1 MENQNKPEV
10 RYGGLLLSLGALT
23 TIICI
28 LMEVNAGWASLPVE
42 MQRTNYEAGKFLFEN
57 WGEMHLIW
65 TWSLIGN
72 VFFAIASVL
81 LMKNSTQI
89 GWFPSSLFWS
99 IYFVGSFL
107 LMLAFGIS
115 LGSYHD
121 TLNVIEDHPYLFDS
135 LRGIALYL
143 FNYGALFQLVV
154 LVVFF
159 QQGFSKNGFVPRLYA
174 IGTLGLLAISL
185 ILVISSVASFA
196 VFAITC
202 FLVPFLLGVLYAKKT
217 MTADV

>member
-1 MENQNKPEV
+1 MENQVKSEL
-10 RYGGLLLSLGALT
+10 RYGALLLSLGALT

-28 LMEVNAGWASLPVE
+28 LLEVNAGWASLRVE
-42 MQRTNYEAGKFLFEN
+42 IERTNYKAGKFLFEN
-57 WGEMHLIW
+57 WDEMSLIW
-65 TWSLIGN
+65 TWALIGN
-72 VFFAIASVL
+72 AFFTIASML
-81 LMKNSTQI
+81 LMKDSIRI
-89 GWFPSSLFWS
+89 GWFPSGLFWS

-107 LMLAFGIS
+107 LILAFGIS

-135 LRGIALYL
+135 IRGIALYL
-143 FNYGALFQLVV
+143 FNYGALFQLIV
-154 LVVFF
+154 LVIFF

-174 IGTLGLLAISL
+174 ICTLGLIVISL
-185 ILVISSVASFA
+185 ILVISSVVSFA

-202 FLVPFLLGVLYAKKT
+202 FLVPFLLGVLYIKET